1 MPLLTEAPRTWWAR
15 RLDPESSLGLRL
27 TLAATAAA
35 LILIPF
41 SVIAMLVISSWWPLR
56 SVDERL
62 AHALYSFASSRPGW
76 VEAVQTWTDT
86 FGPGPLRL
94 AVVLAAVLLFLRG
107 SHRVALWAVTT
118 IAAGGLLG
126 FLLKLLFGRD
136 RPEFLDPV
144 SSAPGY
150 SFPSGHAMTA
160 AVASAV
166 LLLMLLPL
174 TDRLPYRR
182 VVRGL
187 MWALALVVGIGTGLS
202 RIALGVHWM
211 SDVLGGWIIGIAV
224 VVATTAAFETWRG
237 ASDRPVTEGL
247 EERADLQAEPAVGL
261 DRQ

>member
-1 MPLLTEAPRTWWAR
+1 MRLLTEARRTPRTPRTWWAR

-27 TLAATAAA
+27 TLAASAAA

-41 SVIAMLVISSWWPLR
+41 SVIAMLVISAWWPLR
-56 SVDERL
+56 SVDESL
-62 AHALYSFASSRPGW
+62 ADALHTFAVSRPGW
-76 VEAVQTWTDT
+76 VDAVQTWTDT
-86 FGPGPLRL
+86 FGPGPLRI
-94 AVVLAAVLLFLRG
+94 AVVVGAALLWLRG
-107 SHRVALWAVTT
+107 AHRVALWAVTT

-136 RPEFLDPV
+136 RPDFLDPV

-150 SFPSGHAMTA
+150 SFPSGHSMTA

-182 VVRGL
+182 TVRAV
-187 MWALALVVGIGTGLS
+187 MWALALAVAVGTGLS

-224 VVATTAAFETWRG
+224 VAATTAAFETWRG
-237 ASDRPVTEGL
+237 SVRAPITEGVR
-247 EERADLQAEPAVGL
+247 EA
-261 DRQ
+261 